1 MSVNHGVSSG
11 TIRVRSCCP
20 SVIMS
25 SFVLDRNVPLI
36 GLPRGGQIG
45 ANADEQEGVGTS
57 GSAGWSAQQATA
69 GRGCQWTAAGE
80 LPAGQAAVEAV
91 SGGRSCGAE
100 ASQRGAKLESRPRQE
115 VSTASAA
122 ASAGKVRRSGGRA
135 LWADAGDRTL
145 GVGGRAED
153 SCRNAA
159 ALDASGRVVEP
170 GAKTAATPFAARAQR
185 AFWGDGA
192 DGRQLP
198 RLAGRAGTTGC
209 LIDLVDD
216 ATSTTW
222 AQLGEQETIWAVV
235 DALRAWI
242 ERYGVPQSVYVDW
255 KNLYKRAAT
264 VKEQLRGE
272 EPVTQFGSMCAK
284 LGIAV
289 IAASSPQAKGRV
301 ERQHGTHQD
310 RLVKKLRRQQISS
323 HEVANVYLK
332 NEYLPEHNRRF
343 ARTAAKAEDYHRRA
357 LRGAE
362 LDRIFRLE
370 NERTISNDGVVRYQN
385 RWLQL
390 AQSRPGAPAQDKVLV
405 CEGRHGNIA
414 IEYRGRALRWQEI
427 PAPRRPIEI
436 ESKPSEN
443 PATQPKRPRV
453 QRKWV
458 PPSNHP
464 WREAARRGEQQR
476 ARKLAAIAAQPSSA
490 WPSTPP

>member
-1 MSVNHGVSSG
+1 MGRIGMSQKELRRVEVLARVKRRDLKVVDAASLVEVSYRQAKRLWKRYREEGAAGLQHRSAG
-11 TIRVRSCCP
+11 RRSNRAHEEKFRQKVLRRVREKY
-20 SVIMS
+20 
-25 SFVLDRNVPLI
+25 
-36 GLPRGGQIG
+36 GG
-45 ANADEQEGVGTS
+45 AVGQRFGPTL
-57 GSAGWSAQQATA
+57 
-69 GRGCQWTAAGE
+69 AAE
-80 LPAGQAAVEAV
+80 H
-91 SGGRSCGAE
+91 
-100 ASQRGAKLESRPRQE
+100 LESEDGLKVHAETLRRWMLAEGLWSRERKRRRHLRRRERKEHFGEMVQMDGSFHAWLEERGPR
-115 VSTASAA
+115 
-122 ASAGKVRRSGGRA
+122 
-135 LWADAGDRTL
+135 
-145 GVGGRAED
+145 
-153 SCRNAA
+153 
-159 ALDASGRVVEP
+159 
-170 GAKTAATPFAARAQR
+170 
-185 AFWGDGA
+185 
-192 DGRQLP
+192 
-198 RLAGRAGTTGC
+198 GC

-242 ERYGVPQSVYVDW
+242 ERYGVPHSLYVDW

-272 EPVTQFGSMCAK
+272 EPVTQFGRMCAK
-284 LGIAV
+284 LGIEV